1 MRTSEICFRS
11 AGGDFLK
18 IVPTVWDDTRFLDGY
33 LGEYIVMAKR
43 SGKQWSIGAMNNR
56 MKRIV

>member
-1 MRTSEICFRS
+1 M
-11 AGGDFLK
+11 
-18 IVPTVWDDTRFLDGY
+18 PTVWDDTRFLDGY